1 MPTLKCFAV
10 LCYENETVSK
20 AAATGIHSLIRKLNF
35 TFMFHIHCIYFAV
48 IWYNVSDVCFGYFQ
62 QHTMENPFQTYCYVF
77 SRGTN
82 PQKCKWPP
90 LSVWLTFV
98 EVGPFLPI
106 VLPFRT
112 RYDPTQFVERG
123 FFNLFTGNFHTYTG
137 KAKNS
142 PSSTVID
149 LWIKI
154 LEQ

>member
-20 AAATGIHSLIRKLNF
+20 AAATGIHSLIRK
-35 TFMFHIHCIYFAV
+35 FHIHVPYTLYLFCSNLIL
-48 IWYNVSDVCFGYFQ
+48 DVCFGYFQ

-82 PQKCKWPP
+82 PQKCKWLP
-90 LSVWLTFV
+90 LSAWLTFV

-112 RYDPTQFVERG
+112 RYDPAQFVERG
-123 FFNLFTGNFHTYTG
+123 FFNLFTGYFHTY

-149 LWIKI
+149 LWIKF

>member
-82 PQKCKWPP
+82 PQKCKWPL

-123 FFNLFTGNFHTYTG
+123 FFNLFTGNFHTY

-142 PSSTVID
+142 PSSTIID